1 MKLAVITGEAS
12 GDLHAAEVLHHLR
25 ELDPELRAFGFGGD
39 RLRAQGVELLHDIR
53 ELGIVGLFNVLRHI
67 PMFKRVFREIVER
80 IEAERPDAV
89 LLVDYPDFNL
99 RLAKACRERGLKVAY
114 YISPQLWAW
123 RKGRIHEIRRNVD
136 EMIVVFPF
144 EEQLYRDHGVSVTYV
159 GHPLLEQ
166 LENVR
171 KLDRDVPGTDEPL
184 RVALLP
190 GSRRHEIDTLL
201 PPMIDAIELLAA
213 SRRVEAFV
221 VQAPTIDRAQLEG
234 FTASS
239 KVPVAIRSG
248 LDRQAIVDADA
259 AICASGTA
267 TLETGII
274 GVPMVVVYKL
284 TTLSYALARRL
295 VKLPNFALVNIVAG
309 ERVVPEL
316 LQDSVCGPGIAAAV
330 NAICEPG
337 AHAETMRRLASLRE
351 KLGGTGA
358 SRRAAEKI
366 VTLMRR

>member
-12 GDLHAAEVLHHLR
+12 GDLHAAEVIRHVR

-53 ELGIVGLFNVLRHI
+53 ELGIVGLFNVIRHI
-67 PMFKRVFREIVER
+67 PMFKRVFREIVAR

-99 RLAKACRERGLKVAY
+99 RLARSCRDRGMKVAY

-144 EEQLYRDHGVSVTYV
+144 EETLYRDHGVPVTYV

-171 KLDRDVPGTDEPL
+171 KLDRPLPGPGAEL
-184 RVALLP
+184 RLALLP

-201 PPMIDAIELLAA
+201 PPMLDGVAEIARTRPVD
-213 SRRVEAFV
+213 AFV
-221 VQAPTIDRAQLEG
+221 VQAPTIDREQIES
-234 FTASS
+234 FTRLSP
-239 KVPVAIRSG
+239 VPIAIRSG
-248 LDRQAIVDADA
+248 LDRTAIVDADA

-284 TTLSYALARRL
+284 TALSYALARRL

-309 ERVVPEL
+309 ERIVPEL
-316 LQDSVCGPGIAAAV
+316 LQDAVNGPGIAAAV
-330 NAICEPG
+330 AAICEP
-337 AHAETMRRLASLRE
+337 ETHSATRARLERLRE
-351 KLGGTGA
+351 RLGGTGA

>member
-12 GDLHAAEVLHHLR
+12 GDLHASEVLHHLR

-67 PMFKRVFREIVER
+67 PMFKRVFREILDR
-80 IEAERPDAV
+80 IEAEKPDAV

-99 RLAKACRERGLKVAY
+99 RLARACHERGFKVAY

-136 EMIVVFPF
+136 EMIVIFPF
-144 EEQLYRDHGVSVTYV
+144 EEKLYREHGVSVTYV

-171 KLDRDVPGTDEPL
+171 KSDRPLPREDETL

-190 GSRRHEIDTLL
+190 GSRRHEIETLL
-201 PPMIDAIELLAA
+201 PPMLDGVRLLAEARPVDAI
-213 SRRVEAFV
+213 V
-221 VQAPTIDRAQLEG
+221 VQAPTIDRAEIERW
-234 FTASS
+234 TSASP
-239 KVPVAIRSG
+239 VPITIRSG
-248 LDRQAIVDADA
+248 IDRAAIVDADV

-267 TLETGII
+267 TLETAII
-274 GVPMVVVYKL
+274 GVPLVVVYKL
-284 TTLSYALARRL
+284 TSLSYALARRL

-309 ERVVPEL
+309 ERIVPEL
-316 LQDSVCGPGIAAAV
+316 LQEAVCGPEIARTVSELA
-330 NAICEPG
+330 EP
-337 AHAETMRRLASLRE
+337 AKYEETRRRLAELRQ

>member
-12 GDLHAAEVLHHLR
+12 GDLHAAEVVHHLR
-25 ELDPELRAFGFGGD
+25 ELDPELRSFGFGGEH
-39 RLRAQGVELLHDIR
+39 LRAQGVELLHDIR
-53 ELGIVGLFNVLRHI
+53 ELGIVGLFNVIRHI

-80 IEAERPDAV
+80 IEAEKPDAV

-99 RLAKACRERGLKVAY
+99 RLARACHERGLKVAY

-144 EEQLYRDHGVSVTYV
+144 EEQLYREHGVSVTYV

-171 KLDRDVPGTDEPL
+171 KLDRPLPGKGESL

-201 PPMIDAIELLAA
+201 PPMLDAVGVLAA
-213 SRRVEAFV
+213 SRPIEAFV
-221 VQAPTIDRAQLEG
+221 LQAPTIDRAQIDRWIAESQ
-234 FTASS
+234 T
-239 KVPVAIRSG
+239 PVSVRSG
-248 LDRQAIVDADA
+248 LDRQAIVDADVA
-259 AICASGTA
+259 LCASGTA

-309 ERVVPEL
+309 ERIVPEL
-316 LQDSVCGPGIAAAV
+316 LQDAVCGREIADAV
-330 NAICEPG
+330 NALCEP
-337 AHAETMRRLASLRE
+337 AAYAETQRRLASLRE
-351 KLGGTGA
+351 RLGGTGA

>member
-39 RLRAQGVELLHDIR
+39 RLRAQGVELMHDIR

-67 PMFKRVFREIVER
+67 PKFKRVFREVLDR
-80 IEAERPDAV
+80 IETEKPDAV

-99 RLAKACRERGLKVAY
+99 RLARACHERGFKVAY

-136 EMIVVFPF
+136 EMIVIFPF
-144 EEQLYRDHGVSVTYV
+144 EETLYREHGVSVTYV

-171 KLDRDVPGTDEPL
+171 KSDRELPGPSEPL

-190 GSRRHEIDTLL
+190 GSRRHEIETLL
-201 PPMIDAIELLAA
+201 PPMLDAIVQLA
-213 SRRVEAFV
+213 SERPVEAFV
-221 VQAPTIDRAQLEG
+221 VQAPTIDRAEIERWTL
-234 FTASS
+234 SS
-239 KVPVAIRSG
+239 LVPIAIRSG
-248 LDRQAIVDADA
+248 LDRRAIVDADV

-267 TLETGII
+267 TLETAII
-274 GVPMVVVYKL
+274 GVPLVVVYKL
-284 TTLSYALARRL
+284 TSLSYALARRL
-295 VKLPNFALVNIVAG
+295 VKLPDFALVNIVAG
-309 ERVVPEL
+309 ERIVPEL
-316 LQDSVCGPGIAAAV
+316 LQGAVCGPEIARTV
-330 NAICEPG
+330 RAIYAPT
-337 AHAETMRRLASLRE
+337 AHAHAMRKLAELRN

>member
-12 GDLHAAEVLHHLR
+12 GDLHASEVVRHLR

-53 ELGIVGLFNVLRHI
+53 ELGIVGLFNVIRHI

-99 RLAKACRERGLKVAY
+99 RLAKACRARGLKIAY

-123 RKGRIHEIRRNVD
+123 RKGRIHEIRKNID

-144 EEQLYRDHGVSVTYV
+144 EEKLYRDHGVSVTYV

-171 KLDRDVPGTDEPL
+171 RLDRPAPRPGELL

-201 PPMIDAIELLAA
+201 PSMLDAVEVLGA
-213 SRRVEAFV
+213 SRPVEAFV
-221 VQAPTIDRAQLEG
+221 VQAPTIDRSHLEK
-234 FTASS
+234 FVASS
-239 KVPVAIRSG
+239 NVPVAIRSG
-248 LDRQAIVDADA
+248 LDRRAIVDADV

-284 TTLSYALARRL
+284 TALSYALARRL

-309 ERVVPEL
+309 ERIVPEL
-316 LQDSVCGPGIAAAV
+316 LQDEVCGPEIAAAV
-330 NAICEPG
+330 SALCEPET
-337 AHAETMRRLASLRE
+337 HAATRLRLSALRE
-351 KLGGTGA
+351 KLGGAGA